1 MSIKQSVQERYRE
14 RMRGQPTEV
23 VYCKKCVISNQRPRI
38 RFDKDGICGGCN
50 YAYKKHRL
58 IDWKQREEEFWA
70 FLEPYRSK
78 DGSYDVI
85 VPCSGGKDSSTVAHK
100 LKHKYGMHPLT
111 VTLSS
116 LIDTEVGR
124 GNLQRFIQ
132 SGFDNILFTPNG
144 QVYRHLCRLGFEVM
158 GDPFQPFIYGVKA
171 LPLRVA
177 IDYSIPLIMY
187 GENGEVEYGG
197 DDKNE
202 DSPFHDTDEDLTKH
216 YFSGIEPED
225 WIEFGIEREGL
236 RPFTPP
242 SQKPLRELG
251 VRCVFFGY
259 YHKWVPQENYY
270 YAAEHTGFQANP
282 DGRSEGTYTKYASLD
297 DRTDGIHYYMAFI
310 KFGIARATSDAAHE
324 IRDGHIT
331 REEGVSLARKYDG
344 EFPKKYFREFLEYT
358 DLSEDHFWEIVDS
371 FRLPHIWEKVNGE
384 WHLKHQVE

>member
-14 RMRGQPTEV
+14 RTRGQPTEV
-23 VYCKKCVISNQRPRI
+23 VYCKECVISNQRPRI
-38 RFDKDGICGGCN
+38 RFDENGICGGCN
-50 YAYKKHRL
+50 YAFKKHQL
-58 IDWKQREEEFWA
+58 IDWKRREEELWA

-85 VPCSGGKDSSTVAHK
+85 VPCSGGKDSSTVAHT
-100 LKHKYGMHPLT
+100 LKHKYDMHPLT
-111 VTLSS
+111 VTFSS

-124 GNLQRFIQ
+124 GNLERFIQ
-132 SGFDNILFTPNG
+132 AGFDNIRFTPDG
-144 QVYRHLCRLGFEVM
+144 QVYRRLCRLGFEVM

-171 LPLRVA
+171 FPLQVA
-177 IDYSIPLIMY
+177 TDYSIPLIMY
-187 GENGEVEYGG
+187 AENGEVEYGG

-202 DSPFHDTDEDLTKH
+202 DSPFHDMDEDLTKH

-225 WIEFGIEREGL
+225 WTEYGITQQEL

-242 SQKPLRELG
+242 SQKLLRELG

-259 YHKWVPQENYY
+259 YHKWVPQENCY
-270 YAAEHTGFQANP
+270 YAAEHTGFQGNP

-324 IRDGHIT
+324 IRDGHIS
-331 REEGVSLARKYDG
+331 REEGVALVRKYDG
-344 EFPKKYFREFLEYT
+344 EFPKKYFGEFLEYSNL
-358 DLSEDHFWEIVDS
+358 DEGHFWEIVDC
-371 FRLPHIWEKVNGE
+371 FRLPHIWEKANGE

>member
-23 VYCKKCVISNQRPRI
+23 VYCKKCVISNQRPRV

-111 VTLSS
+111 VTFSS

-144 QVYRHLCRLGFEVM
+144 QVYRRLCRLGFEVM

-225 WIEFGIEREGL
+225 WIEFGIEREEL

-242 SQKPLRELG
+242 NQKPLRELG

-270 YAAEHTGFQANP
+270 YAVEHTGFQANP
-282 DGRSEGTYTKYASLD
+282 EHSEGTYTKYASLD

-310 KFGIARATSDAAHE
+310 KFGIGRATSDAAHE

-331 REEGVSLARKYDG
+331 REEGVALVRKYDG

>member
-58 IDWKQREEEFWA
+58 IDWKQREEEFRA
-70 FLEPYRSK
+70 LLEPYRSK

-85 VPCSGGKDSSTVAHK
+85 VPCSGGKDSSTVAHT

-111 VTLSS
+111 VTFSS

-132 SGFDNILFTPNG
+132 AGFDNILFTPNG
-144 QVYRHLCRLGFEVM
+144 QVYRRLCRLGFEVM

-225 WIEFGIEREGL
+225 WIEFGIEREEL

-242 SQKPLRELG
+242 DQKPLRELG

-282 DGRSEGTYTKYASLD
+282 ERSEGTYTKYASLD

-331 REEGVSLARKYDG
+331 REEGVALVRKYDG

-358 DLSEDHFWEIVDS
+358 DLSEDYFWEIVDS